1 MNQKALGS
9 MHRWNLGLAGI
20 FIAVA
25 ALAFDRAALIG
36 VAVGA
41 LLACA
46 NFWGIHQLVRISMAA
61 QGRGRAALQLLIVLK
76 MGALIFLVFLALRYL
91 DMSLIA
97 FAAGLSIFLISI
109 TIESV
114 RFALDQ
120 KAPDGRA

>member
-9 MHRWNLGLAGI
+9 IHRLNLILAGI
-20 FIAVA
+20 FIAIA
-25 ALAFDRAALIG
+25 ALAFGRAAVLG

-61 QGRGRAALQLLIVLK
+61 HGRGRAALQLLIVLK
-76 MGALIFLVFLALRYL
+76 MGALIFLVFLALRHL
-91 DMSLIA
+91 DMSPAA
-97 FAAGLSIFLISI
+97 FAVGLSIFLLSI
-109 TIESV
+109 AIESV